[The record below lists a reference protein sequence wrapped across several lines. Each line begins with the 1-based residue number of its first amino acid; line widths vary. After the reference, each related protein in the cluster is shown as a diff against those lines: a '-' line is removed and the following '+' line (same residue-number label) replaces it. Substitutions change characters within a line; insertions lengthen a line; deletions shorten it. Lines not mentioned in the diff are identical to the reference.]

1 MDRPTTV
8 FQMLSLWAG
17 RSPSAPAI
25 VAEERE
31 ALSHGALLEQANA
44 VREALND
51 CGIGRGDRV
60 AMVMPGGPELAACVT
75 VIAACA
81 VAAPL
86 NPDYTIAEFAYFLSD
101 LGARAVIVL
110 ADAETPA
117 RAAAEQ
123 LDIPVIELHPEPDGP
138 AGAFRL
144 VGGRL
149 GEGRAGTASE
159 PGPAES
165 GDTAL
170 LLYTSGT
177 GSRGKIV
184 PTSHAQLL
192 ARLGDSARLFEL
204 GPDDLCLNLMPLYH
218 GHGLY
223 NGLFAPLFAGGGSIC
238 APGFEAESF
247 FRWLHRL
254 APTWYTGSYSF
265 HHAVLSHAAAHGD
278 AIERCRLR
286 FIRSGSGRLDPAIA
300 RGLEAAFG
308 VPVIETYSTTETG
321 LICGN
326 PQPPA
331 ERKLGT
337 VGPPVGGE
345 VALMGDG
352 GEVRR
357 PGEAGAGGVFAGEI
371 MVRGPHVFDGYENEP
386 GINEVAFVDGWFR
399 TGDLGSFDADGYL
412 TIVGRFKETI
422 NRGGEKITPSE
433 IDAVLMRHPDV
444 ESAVAFAI
452 PHATLGEQ
460 VAAAIVPRRGA
471 VVAEKELGRLAR
483 KHLAAFKAPRKYVFV
498 EAIPKGPTGKVRR
511 NTLAVEFGLDRPARR
526 APAAAADRQPTPLEA
541 RLSVHWASILGLDS
555 VGLGDDF
562 FLLGGDSLRAVELFL
577 EIEKDIGRRLPRSIL
592 FEAGTVEEMA
602 RLIVERRP
610 HPCIVPIQPG
620 GGLPPFYCVHDGNGD
635 VLNFR
640 DLARR
645 LGDEQPFYGIQSV
658 GLDSDDVP
666 CADIEDMAAHYVSE
680 IRAMQPEGPYF
691 FGGYSFGG
699 RVAYVMAQQLRA
711 AGAEVGMLALLDS
724 YCRVGRSRIG
734 LGGWLRRH
742 TGRLSELKASQVP
755 AYLLRRVGNLAVM
768 MAMSARLA
776 AFAAAWRYCER
787 RGRAVPKFLR
797 RVEDANTLARR
808 NYRAATYDGDAV
820 LFKARLYAWTHPDAH
835 DGWSRL
841 IRGRLQV
848 RPIPGYHYDIMKEPH
863 VGALAREL
871 KESLSAARSG

>member
-1 MDRPTTV
+1 MDRRTTI
-8 FQMLSLWAG
+8 FQMLSLWAE

-31 ALSHGALLEQANA
+31 ALSHGALFEQANA
-44 VREALND
+44 VREALNG

-60 AMVMPGGPELAACVT
+60 AIIGPGGPELAACVAA
-75 VIAACA
+75 VAACA
-81 VAAPL
+81 AAAPL
-86 NPDYTIAEFAYFLSD
+86 NPDYTSGEFAYFLSD
-101 LGARAVIVL
+101 LGARAAIVP

-117 RAAAEQ
+117 RAAAER
-123 LDIPVIELHPEPDGP
+123 LEIPVIFLHPDPGGP

-144 VGGRL
+144 EASRD
-149 GEGRAGTASE
+149 GTATE
-159 PGPAES
+159 PGPAEA
-165 GDTAL
+165 GDAAL

-184 PTSHAQLL
+184 PTTHAQLL
-192 ARLGDSARLFEL
+192 ARLGHSARLFAL
-204 GPDDLCLNLMPLYH
+204 GPDDLCLNLMPLFH

-223 NGLFAPLFAGGGSIC
+223 NGLFAPLFAGGATIC

-247 FRWLHRL
+247 FRRLHRL
-254 APTWYTGSYSF
+254 GPTWYTGSYSF

-278 AIERCRLR
+278 AIERGRLR

-331 ERKLGT
+331 ERKMGT
-337 VGPPVGGE
+337 VGPPAGGE
-345 VALMGDG
+345 VALMDDG
-352 GEVRR
+352 GDIRR
-357 PGEAGAGGVFAGEI
+357 PGRAGAGGSFSGEI

-412 TIVGRFKETI
+412 TIIGRFKETI

-433 IDAVLMRHPDV
+433 IDAVLMRHADV
-444 ESAVAFAI
+444 EAAVAFAI

-460 VAAAIVPRRGA
+460 VAAAIVPRPGT
-471 VVAEKELGRLAR
+471 VVTEKELGRLVR
-483 KHLAAFKAPRKYVFV
+483 SHLAAFKAPRKFVFV
-498 EAIPKGPTGKVRR
+498 EAIPKGPTGKVQR
-511 NTLAVEFGLDRPARR
+511 NTLAAEFGLDRPARR
-526 APAAAADRQPTPLEA
+526 APAAAPDRQPTPLEA
-541 RLSVHWASILGLDS
+541 RIAKHWASSLGLES
-555 VGLGDDF
+555 VGLGEDF
-562 FLLGGDSLRAVELFL
+562 FLLGGDSLQAVELFL

-602 RLIVERRP
+602 RLIVARRP

-620 GGLPPFYCVHDGNGD
+620 GGLPPFYCVHDGNGH

-658 GLDSDDVP
+658 GLDSDEVP
-666 CADIEDMAAHYVSE
+666 YASVEDMAAHYISQ
-680 IRAMQPEGPYF
+680 IRMMQPEGPYF
-691 FGGYSFGG
+691 LGGYSFGG
-699 RVAYVMAQQLRA
+699 RVAYVMARQLRA
-711 AGAEVGMLALLDS
+711 AGAEVGMLALFDT

-734 LGGWLRRH
+734 FGEWLRRH
-742 TGRLSELKASQVP
+742 ARRVAELKASQVP
-755 AYLLRRVGNLAVM
+755 TYFLRRVGNLAVM
-768 MAMSARLA
+768 MSLSARLA
-776 AFAAAWRYCER
+776 IFGAAWRYCRR
-787 RGRAVPKFLR
+787 RGRGVPKFLR
-797 RVEDANTLARR
+797 RVEDANDLARR
-808 NYRAATYDGDAV
+808 DYRAVAYDGDAV
-820 LFKARLYAWTHPDAH
+820 LFKARLYTWTHPDAH

-841 IRGRLQV
+841 IRGGLQI
-848 RPIPGYHYDIMKEPH
+848 RPVPGYHYDIMKEPH
-863 VGALAREL
+863 VAALAREL
-871 KESLSAARSG
+871 KDSLRAARSG